1 MIEVMNVLVMD
12 RVSDSW
18 ANKDV
23 KPEIKQVGNGIFT
36 ISTVYEGALPK
47 DVSAKAAFAW
57 FSNWSETAKDWGVAR
72 VKPLKKH
79 SKNRLTPNPNPDL

>member
-57 FSNWSETAKDWGVAR
+57 FSNWSETAKDWGVAEGETFKETQQKQ
-72 VKPLKKH
+72 V
-79 SKNRLTPNPNPDL
+79 NPEP